1 MVRKMLKVGDRVS
14 VYLNVPRDAFTG
26 VIRSVNAAVASDV
39 WYEVTPD
46 GEGVAEG
53 RTFWHR
59 ETHVKKVRE
68 Q

>member
-1 MVRKMLKVGDRVS
+1 MRKVLKVGDRVS
-14 VYLNVPRDAFTG
+14 VYLNVPSDAFTG
-26 VIRSVNAAVASDV
+26 VIRSVNAAVANDV

-46 GEGVAEG
+46 GQGVADG

-59 ETHVKKVRE
+59 ETHVKKERE